1 MDRLLAL
8 SKSNDYRYAIATA
21 TTPQWL
27 PFIPLSPPNHNPPNI
42 FFFFFCIYYNYPHAN
57 DSPSP
62 PSHRISIAQIIVIAK
77 RKASF

>member
-27 PFIPLSPPNHNPPNI
+27 PFIPLPPPNHYHPNI
-42 FFFFFCIYYNYPHAN
+42 FFFFFVFIT
-57 DSPSP
+57 
-62 PSHRISIAQIIVIAK
+62 IILMPMIPLRRPATAYRLHK
-77 RKASF
+77 LL